1 MTIAYDSPTS
11 IKQFLEA
18 EGLAMSKRFGQNFLV
33 DRNAREK
40 LYAALALPPLPEPG
54 ANGLPP
60 PSVWEIGP
68 GIGALTS
75 LLLERGNRVCTFE
88 IDYGFARI
96 LNRLFGSNPRFSIV
110 EGDFLKTWRAVAAR
124 SLAEASSGAKTF
136 PTAAR
141 SDDPRVTGALPD
153 LIFGNLP
160 YNAALGIIAD
170 LLENLSSPPR
180 MVFTVQ
186 KEAARRIAA
195 LPGSKDYSAFSVLCS
210 SVCEVKIL
218 YDIGASA
225 FWPQP
230 RVTSSVVTLRPRP
243 DPIAAGD
250 RKGFSRFV
258 RSAFSSRRKTLRNN
272 LCARD
277 KSAGPRLDGALE
289 RLGIDPGIRAEALD
303 PPRLFE
309 VYAAVKP

>member
-18 EGLAMSKRFGQNFLV
+18 EGLAMSKRFGQNFLI

-40 LYAALALPPLPEPG
+40 LYAALALPELSRSQSKVSD
-54 ANGLPP
+54 P

-75 LLLERGNRVCTFE
+75 ILLEHGNQVCTFE
-88 IDYGFARI
+88 IDYGFVRI

-110 EGDFLKTWRAVAAR
+110 EGDFLKTWSEAA
-124 SLAEASSGAKTF
+124 SK
-136 PTAAR
+136 
-141 SDDPRVTGALPD
+141 ALPD

-170 LLENLSSPPR
+170 LLENLSTPPR

-195 LPGSKDYSAFSVLCS
+195 VPGSKDYSAFSVLCA
-210 SVCEVKIL
+210 SVCTVKIL

-230 RVTSSVVTLRPRP
+230 R
-243 DPIAAGD
+243 IE
-250 RKGFSRFV
+250 K
-258 RSAFSSRRKTLRNN
+258 AFRA
-272 LCARD
+272 LCA
-277 KSAGPRLDGALE
+277 ALF
-289 RLGIDPGIRAEALD
+289 LPVAKLCGTICAPGI
-303 PPRLFE
+303 
-309 VYAAVKP
+309 KT

>member
-18 EGLAMSKRFGQNFLV
+18 EGLAVSKRFGQNFLI

-40 LYAALALPPLPEPG
+40 LYTAL
-54 ANGLPP
+54 GLPAQLESGPGGIDP

-75 LLLERGNRVCTFE
+75 ILLERGARVCAFE
-88 IDYGFARI
+88 IDYGFVRI
-96 LNRLFGSNPRFSIV
+96 LNRLFGDNPRFSLV
-110 EGDFLKTWRAVAAR
+110 EGDFLKTWRAKAAQ
-124 SLAEASSGAKTF
+124 
-136 PTAAR
+136 
-141 SDDPRVTGALPD
+141 DLPD

-170 LLENLSSPPR
+170 LLENLLSPPS
-180 MVFTVQ
+180 MLFTVQ

-195 LPGSKDYSAFSVLCS
+195 VPGSKDYSAFSVLCT
-210 SVCEVKIL
+210 SVCSVKIL

-243 DPIAAGD
+243 DPIGAQD
-250 RKGFSRFV
+250 RKGFSSFV

-277 KSAGPRLDGALE
+277 KDIGPRLDTALE
-289 RLGIDPGIRAEALD
+289 RLGIEAGIRAEALD
-303 PPRLFE
+303 PPLLFE
-309 VYAAVKP
+309 VYTAIKPH

>member
-1 MTIAYDSPTS
+1 MAIAYDAPTS

-40 LYAALALPPLPEPG
+40 LYTALALSPQSAEAATMPK
-54 ANGLPP
+54 P

-75 LLLERGNRVCTFE
+75 LLLERGNRVCAFE
-88 IDYGFARI
+88 IDYGFVRI
-96 LNRLFGSNPRFSIV
+96 LNSIFAENPRFSLL
-110 EGDFLKTWRAVAAR
+110 EGDFLKTWRAAAAR
-124 SLAEASSGAKTF
+124 E
-136 PTAAR
+136 
-141 SDDPRVTGALPD
+141 LPD

-170 LLENLSSPPR
+170 LLENLPSPPR

-195 LPGSKDYSAFSVLCS
+195 VPGSKDYSAFSVLCA
-210 SVCEVKIL
+210 SVCTVKIL

-230 RVTSSVVTLRPRP
+230 RVTSSVVRLQPRP
-243 DPIAAGD
+243 DPIASQD
-250 RKGFSRFV
+250 RKGFSSFV

-277 KSAGPRLDGALE
+277 KAIGARLDSTLAALGME
-289 RLGIDPGIRAEALD
+289 AGIRAEALT
-303 PPRLFE
+303 PERLFE
-309 VYAAVKP
+309 IYSSIKM

>member
-1 MTIAYDSPTS
+1 MTINYDSPTS

-40 LYAALALPPLPEPG
+40 LYAVLALSSASLSSEAG
-54 ANGLPP
+54 AEVSVP
-60 PSVWEIGP
+60 PSIWEIGP

-75 LLLERGNRVCTFE
+75 LLVERGNRVCAFE
-88 IDYGFARI
+88 IDYGFSRI
-96 LNRLFGSNPRFSIV
+96 LDRLFGENPRFSIV
-110 EGDFLKTWRAVAAR
+110 EGDFLKTWK
-124 SLAEASSGAKTF
+124 AEAAK
-136 PTAAR
+136 
-141 SDDPRVTGALPD
+141 ALPD

-170 LLENLSSPPR
+170 LLENLPSPPR

-195 LPGSKDYSAFSVLCS
+195 APGSKDYSAFSVLCS
-210 SVCEVKIL
+210 SVCTVKIL

-230 RVTSSVVTLRPRP
+230 RVTSSVVTLQPRP
-243 DPIAAGD
+243 DPIAARD
-250 RKGFSRFV
+250 RKGFSTFV

-277 KSAGPRLDGALE
+277 KDSGPRLDDALK

-303 PPRLFE
+303 PARLFE
-309 VYAAVKP
+309 VYEAINA